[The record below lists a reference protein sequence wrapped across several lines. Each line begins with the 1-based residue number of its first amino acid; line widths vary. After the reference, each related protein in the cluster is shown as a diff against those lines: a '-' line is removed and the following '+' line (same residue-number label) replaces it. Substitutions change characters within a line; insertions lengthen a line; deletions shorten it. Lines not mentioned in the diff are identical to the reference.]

1 MPQKNVI
8 VLDTLTLALDWTP
21 NTNHTGFYIARAKGW
36 YEQEGVSVAIESPA
50 DDNYAKTPA
59 RKLADGDVD
68 LAIAPTESV
77 LSYQTSE
84 HWVDMVAIA
93 SILAEDRSA
102 IVTLANS
109 GIDRPAQ
116 LDGATYASYAAR
128 FEDGVVKAMIRQDG
142 GLGEP
147 KIIYPDKLGIMNTL
161 LENEAQATWVFMPWE
176 GVEAQRS
183 GLDLHVFRLADFE
196 IPYGYS
202 PVVIAKREQL
212 EEHPERYRRFLKAT
226 QKGFLFAEQ
235 QPEEAARLLVEEAN
249 FADLDPEMVLASQID
264 ISPSYRHR
272 RFPWGYMQPEVWE
285 EFIHWLQ
292 KEYILTDR
300 EGQPIFDI
308 AIESLFSNA
317 YLPDLD

>member
-1 MPQKNVI
+1 M
-8 VLDTLTLALDWTP
+8 DTLNLALDWTP
-21 NTNHTGFYIARAKGW
+21 NTNHTGFYIAQAKGW
-36 YEQEGVSVAIESPA
+36 YEQEGIHVNIESPA
-50 DDNYAKTPA
+50 DDGYAKTPA
-59 RKLADGDVD
+59 RKLAEDAVD

-77 LSYQTSE
+77 LSYQTSD

-102 IVTLANS
+102 VVTLAKS
-109 GIDRPAQ
+109 GIDRPSQ
-116 LDGATYASYAAR
+116 LDEATYASYGAR

-147 KIIYPDKLGIMNTL
+147 GIIYPDKLGIMNTL

-176 GVEAQRS
+176 GIEARLADIQ
-183 GLDLHVFRLADFE
+183 LNVFRLADYQ

-202 PVVIAKREQL
+202 PVLIAKREHL
-212 EEHPERYRRFLKAT
+212 LEHPERFRHFLRAT
-226 QKGFLFAEQ
+226 QKGFLLAEQ
-235 QPEEAARLLVEEAN
+235 QPEEAARILVEQAN
-249 FADLDPEMVLASQID
+249 TIDLDPEMVLASQKD
-264 ISPSYRHR
+264 ISPSYRHK

-285 EFIHWLQ
+285 EFVHWLQ

-308 AIESLFSNA
+308 ATESLFSNA
-317 YLPDLD
+317 YLPELV

>member
-1 MPQKNVI
+1 
-8 VLDTLTLALDWTP
+8 LDTLNLALDWTP
-21 NTNHTGFYIARAKGW
+21 NTNHTGFYIAQAKGW
-36 YEQEGVSVAIESPA
+36 YKREGVSVVIESPA
-50 DDNYAKTPA
+50 DDNYSKTPA
-59 RKLADGDVD
+59 RKLADGEVD

-77 LSYQTSE
+77 LSYQTSD

-102 IVTLANS
+102 IVTLADS
-109 GIDRPAQ
+109 GIDRPAK
-116 LDGATYASYAAR
+116 LDNVTYASYGAR

-147 KIIYPDKLGIMNTL
+147 NICYPDKLGIMNTL

-176 GVEAQRS
+176 GVEARLS
-183 GLDLHVFRLADFE
+183 DVPLHVFRLAE
-196 IPYGYS
+196 YNIPYGYS

-212 EEHPERYRRFLKAT
+212 EAFPDRFRHFLKAT

-235 QPEEAARLLVEEAN
+235 QPEEAAKLLVEHSGAEN
-249 FADLDPEMVLASQID
+249 LDPDMVLASQKD
-264 ISPSYRHR
+264 ISPSYRHK

-285 EFIHWLQ
+285 EFVHWLQ

-300 EGQPIFDI
+300 DGQPIFDI
-308 AIESLFSNA
+308 AIESLFSNEF
-317 YLPDLD
+317 LPELD